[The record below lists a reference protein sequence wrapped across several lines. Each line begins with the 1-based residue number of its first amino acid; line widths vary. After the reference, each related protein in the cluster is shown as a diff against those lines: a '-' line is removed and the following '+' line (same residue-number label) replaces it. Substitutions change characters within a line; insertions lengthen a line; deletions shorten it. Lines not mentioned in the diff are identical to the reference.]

1 MKINFF
7 FFYVRRWKLLSKN
20 INKIEN
26 VFWLLFFFYHTK
38 RFLSFLFLIHTISVV
53 FGHDPHKKLRKQI
66 IGLTLKKPKTIAL
79 NPAKAFGLL
88 PHPLFIYLFIFGSI
102 ACFLIN
108 KPNFWLETD
117 GPEARLWVS
126 LPLCAAPLCF
136 STIAR
141 KPNPKF

>member
-1 MKINFF
+1 M
-7 FFYVRRWKLLSKN
+7 RRWKLLSKN

-79 NPAKAFGLL
+79 NPAKAYGLL
-88 PHPLFIYLFIFGSI
+88 PHPLFIYFLGPQLASS
-102 ACFLIN
+102 LIN
-108 KPNFWLETD
+108 QLLVGNWWLRGPPLTVSSIVCSSVFPNQSKKTQPKILEM
-117 GPEARLWVS
+117 
-126 LPLCAAPLCF
+126 
-136 STIAR
+136 
-141 KPNPKF
+141 